1 MVMIVVDMPRLTFE
15 PTKEQ
20 KKRAYPIAIV
30 KGDDKKFHNRFLYL
44 DPDEHTETGAL
55 QVEIPMDC
63 RFSVLPSTDKD
74 KRNCYYVAGASG
86 SGKSW
91 FAKMIAQ
98 NYHKMYPDRPIYLIS
113 KLEHDD
119 TIDDT
124 DAPIQRIDHKEFVDN
139 PPDINKL
146 SNSLVIFDDYDV
158 IQGKEGEAV
167 HTLIDDIATMGRKH
181 GDDQGCISMLCLT
194 HALTN
199 YKKTRVL
206 LNECDTIVVY
216 PQNTN
221 AKGLRY
227 LLGTYFGLE
236 KDDIRRLKKMG
247 RYVVCSNRF
256 PQYLLSGNR
265 CELLHLD

>member
-1 MVMIVVDMPRLTFE
+1 MPRLTFE

-44 DPDEHTETGAL
+44 DPDEHTEVGAL

-91 FAKMIAQ
+91 FAKMVAQ
-98 NYHKMYPDRPIYLIS
+98 NYAKMYPDRPIYLIS
-113 KLEHDD
+113 KLEADE
-119 TIDDT
+119 TIDSCDPP
-124 DAPIQRIDHKEFVDN
+124 PIRIDHKEFVDN

-158 IQGKEGEAV
+158 IQGKEGDAV

-181 GDDQGCISMLCLT
+181 GDGQGCISMLCLT

-206 LNECDTIVVY
+206 LNECDHYVVY

-227 LLGTYFGLE
+227 LLGTYMGLE
-236 KDDIRRLKKMG
+236 RDDIRRLKKMG
-247 RYVVCSNRF
+247 RYVVLSKNY
-256 PQYLLSGNR
+256 PQFLLSGNR
-265 CELLHLD
+265 CELLHLE